1 MPPGA
6 GPLRNTVARQLACFT
21 TDGLIRASARQ
32 RSKGICHPP
41 SVVWHALVRWA
52 YGQGIPLGQ
61 TYDEWRG
68 GASDGWPDGWVAGVP
83 ALAERRGSAPA
94 TVAALK
100 PGMQGRRD
108 RPATHSMGGRGLL
121 RTLPVSMLGLTS
133 LEAFALA
140 ADVAALT
147 HGHPRGFV
155 PAADC
160 AVVAATILAGDG
172 LRAGVD
178 QVERLASETDRAV
191 AAGWRLRGGRNR
203 RAVVTR

>member
-1 MPPGA
+1 M
-6 GPLRNTVARQLACFT
+6 
-21 TDGLIRASARQ
+21 
-32 RSKGICHPP
+32 
-41 SVVWHALVRWA
+41 RWA

-100 PGMQGRRD
+100 RGIQGRRD
-108 RPATHSMGGRGLL
+108 RPATHSMGSHGLL
-121 RTLPVSMLGLTS
+121 RTLPVSMLGLTP
-133 LEAFALA
+133 LETFALA

-160 AVVAATILAGDG
+160 AVVAATLLAGGD
-172 LRAGVD
+172 LQAAVD
-178 QVERLASETDRAV
+178 QIQRLASETDATI
-191 AAGWRLRGGRNR
+191 AAGRGLRGGHNGRPL
-203 RAVVTR
+203 VPG